1 VTHYRGLVIGDDDFR
16 ISGGGRSPFGPPD
29 PSAPAP
35 VSTSRVESFQDDL
48 VPFLGDPNGS
58 RAMGKALQI
67 AAAVLVAYNLCRAAL
82 WAYFSLLSNGAASDA
97 VSAASSNRIV
107 SVGEAIDAMALLFW
121 PTLIVGVVVDA
132 VWRRQRRPKGVLQA
146 HGEAYVEATLTRAV
160 PVGVRVAAVV
170 LVGAAFLAGIG
181 ASPNRIAPSEVAGFA
196 ASRALAMVLW
206 ALAWAALIAFVATS
220 ERHLARRVAKAADP
234 NLAMFSV
241 PYVEPEAER
250 GTTGEEAGVGWILRT
265 AGLVLVGL
273 FSFPIVLASMFAL
286 PSGKDT
292 AASLIAL
299 AIAGPILGLV
309 AWAFVRRWK
318 RRTPRVGR

>member
-1 VTHYRGLVIGDDDFR
+1 VPGDDDFG
-16 ISGGGRSPFGPPD
+16 ISGGTSPFGHPD
-29 PSAPAP
+29 PLAAAPP
-35 VSTSRVESFQDDL
+35 STSRVESFEDDL
-48 VPFLGDPNGS
+48 VPFLGDPTAS
-58 RAMGKALQI
+58 RSMGKAVQAV
-67 AAAVLVAYNLCRAAL
+67 AALLVAYNLCRAVL
-82 WAYFSLLSNGAASDA
+82 WAYFSLLSSGAVRDG

-121 PTLIVGVVVDA
+121 PTLIAGAVVDA
-132 VWRRQRRPKGVLQA
+132 LWRRQRRPKHVLEA
-146 HGEAYVEATLTRAV
+146 HGEAYVEATINRAV
-160 PVGVRVAAVV
+160 PAGVRAAAGV
-170 LVGAAFLAGIG
+170 LVGAAILVGIS
-181 ASPNRIAPSEVAGFA
+181 ASPSRVRPSEAAGFA
-196 ASRALAMVLW
+196 ASRSLTMVLW
-206 ALAWAALIAFVATS
+206 ALGWGALIVFVVMS
-220 ERHLARRVAKAADP
+220 QRHLARRVAKAADP

-273 FSFPIVLASMFAL
+273 FSFIVVLGAMFAL

-299 AIAGPILGLV
+299 AIAGPILALV

-318 RRTPRVGR
+318 RRAPLAGR